1 MLYSSQF
8 HAKTLSVLVR
18 LYYICVWLCHCMCV
32 IVNVH
37 QCDIIKIIMLHS

>member
-1 MLYSSQF
+1 MLYTSQF
-8 HAKTLSVLVR
+8 HAKTSLFLSVLVR

-37 QCDIIKIIMLHS
+37 QSDMIK